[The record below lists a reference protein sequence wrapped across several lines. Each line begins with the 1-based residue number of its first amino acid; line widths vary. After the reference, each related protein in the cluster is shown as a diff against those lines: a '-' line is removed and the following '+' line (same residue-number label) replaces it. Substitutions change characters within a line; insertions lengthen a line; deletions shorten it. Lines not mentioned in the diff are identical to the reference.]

1 MALLI
6 YASSNGDQWLL
17 TRDAEGRAVIRH
29 EPNPRSGGEA
39 SHIELDAFLAK
50 DRGSP
55 QRETLLRLIGSL
67 VSGEDD
73 SEERQRTASR
83 GPVHE

>member
-17 TRDAEGRAVIRH
+17 ARDAEGKAYVHH
-29 EPNPRSGGEA
+29 EPNPKSGGAA
-39 SHIELDAFLAK
+39 SHIELDAFLAN

-55 QRETLLRLIGSL
+55 QRETLLR
-67 VSGEDD
+67 E
-73 SEERQRTASR
+73 
-83 GPVHE
+83 